1 MSVDCTFRN
10 GLAAIAL
17 HSPDGAKAVV
27 TLHGGHVVSWIP
39 AGSNEEQLYLSP
51 TSAFEGGKAIR
62 GGVPV
67 IFPQF
72 SDRGPLARHGFAR
85 TRTWKLL
92 NSGVGAQAAFA
103 RLRLS
108 DDDATRAL
116 WPHAFELELVVRV
129 EGNGLSMELACHNTG
144 NAPFAF
150 TCALHTYLR
159 VHDVAQVHVSGLAGL
174 PYRNAVDGTYCNQS
188 DEQLR
193 VYGELDRIYQ
203 GVSEPLHL
211 IETVQERTIRVS
223 HGGFQDVVVWNP
235 GAERAASLVD
245 LAQGEW
251 RNMLCIEAAR
261 IANPVQLEAGQH
273 WAGIQQLNVTA

>member
-10 GLAAIAL
+10 ALAAIAL
-17 HSPDGAKAVV
+17 HSPNGAKAVV

-51 TSAFEGGKAIR
+51 TSALEGGKAIR

-92 NSGVGAQAAFA
+92 NSGVDAQGAFA

-108 DDDATRAL
+108 EDDETRAL
-116 WPHAFELELVVRV
+116 WPHAFELELLVRV
-129 EGNGLSMELACHNTG
+129 EGKSLSMELACYNTG

-174 PYRNAVDGTYCNQS
+174 PYWNAVDGTYSNQS
-188 DEQLR
+188 DEQML

-203 GVSEPLHL
+203 CVSEPLHL
-211 IETVQERTIRVS
+211 IKPVQERTVRVT

-235 GAERAASLVD
+235 GAERAASLAD

-251 RNMLCIEAAR
+251 RNMVCIEAAR
-261 IANPVQLEAGQH
+261 IGNPVQLEAGQC

>member
-1 MSVDCTFRN
+1 MTAVHRLHN
-10 GLAAIAL
+10 GLEAIAL
-17 HSPDGAKAVV
+17 HSPDGAFAVV

-39 AGSNEEQLYLSP
+39 AGLKDEQLYLSP
-51 TSAFEGGKAIR
+51 KSAFAAGKAIR

-72 SDRGPLARHGFAR
+72 SDRGPLVRHGFAR

-92 NSGVGAQAAFA
+92 NSGVDAQGAIA

-116 WPHAFELELVVRV
+116 WPNAFELELVVRV

-159 VHDVAQVHVSGLAGL
+159 VRDVAQVHVSGLAGL
-174 PYRNAVDGTYCNQS
+174 PYRNAVDGTYSNQS

-211 IETVQERTIRVS
+211 IEPVQERTVRVMHS
-223 HGGFQDVVVWNP
+223 GFQDVVVWNP

-245 LAQGEW
+245 LAPGEW

-261 IANPVQLEAGQH
+261 IANPVQLEVGQH